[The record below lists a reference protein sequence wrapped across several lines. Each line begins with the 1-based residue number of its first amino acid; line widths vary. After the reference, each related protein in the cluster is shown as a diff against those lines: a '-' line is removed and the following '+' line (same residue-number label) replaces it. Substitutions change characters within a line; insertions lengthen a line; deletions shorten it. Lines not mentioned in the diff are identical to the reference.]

1 MSAIALPYH
10 GSLCA
15 NQAGLGQGLRLL
27 DLSPLL
33 TASGQKLGEG
43 AFACVFAVD
52 CPGLP
57 PLCVKWYKEEKRNAH
72 WHEAHSMAQ
81 VEHIPHLPRLV
92 GICPQPPA
100 VLMTRHGA
108 MTLQ

>member
-57 PLCVKWYKEEKRNAH
+57 PPVRQVVQGGEEKRPLARGPLY
-72 WHEAHSMAQ
+72 AQ